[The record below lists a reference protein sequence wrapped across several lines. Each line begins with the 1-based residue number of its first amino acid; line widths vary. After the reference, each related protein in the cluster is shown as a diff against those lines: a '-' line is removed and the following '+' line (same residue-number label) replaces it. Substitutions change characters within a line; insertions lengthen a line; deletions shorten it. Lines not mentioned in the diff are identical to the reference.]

1 VGCSATCE
9 HGTYNNKQRRQQ
21 VIIKH
26 LVELETVINE
36 ESPEPTVKKI
46 LDMPEEFRNMFF
58 QQSGVEMIEKLLEQV
73 NDGHSWAQL
82 RVAQP
87 R

>member
-1 VGCSATCE
+1 
-9 HGTYNNKQRRQQ
+9 

-46 LDMPEEFRNMFF
+46 LNMPEDMRNAFF
-58 QQSGVEMIEKLLEQV
+58 QVSGTEMIEKLLEQV

>member
-1 VGCSATCE
+1 
-9 HGTYNNKQRRQQ
+9 

-36 ESPEPTVKKI
+36 ESPEPTVKRI
-46 LDMPEEFRNMFF
+46 LNMPEDMRNAFF
-58 QQSGVEMIEKLLEQV
+58 QVSGTEMIEMLLERA

-82 RVAQP
+82 RVAKKETV
-87 R
+87 

>member
-1 VGCSATCE
+1 
-9 HGTYNNKQRRQQ
+9 

-46 LDMPEEFRNMFF
+46 LDMPDFVRTTFF
-58 QQSGVEMIEKLLEQV
+58 QVAGEEMVAQLLEKA
-73 NDGHSWAQL
+73 NDGSSWATL
-82 RVAQP
+82 RVANKETV
-87 R
+87 

>member
-1 VGCSATCE
+1 
-9 HGTYNNKQRRQQ
+9 

-46 LDMPEEFRNMFF
+46 LNLPEEFRNMFF
-58 QQSGVEMIEKLLEQV
+58 QEAGIEMIEMLLERA
-73 NDGHSWAQL
+73 NNGSSWATL

-87 R
+87 K

>member
-1 VGCSATCE
+1 M
-9 HGTYNNKQRRQQ
+9 
-21 VIIKH
+21 IIKH

-46 LDMPEEFRNMFF
+46 LNMPEDMRNAFF
-58 QQSGVEMIEKLLEQV
+58 QVSGTEMIEMLLERA
-73 NDGHSWAQL
+73 NDGSSWAQL

-87 R
+87 K

>member
-1 VGCSATCE
+1 M
-9 HGTYNNKQRRQQ
+9 
-21 VIIKH
+21 IIKH

-58 QQSGVEMIEKLLEQV
+58 QQSGVEMIEMLLKQA
-73 NDGHSWAQL
+73 NDGNSWAEL
-82 RVAQP
+82 RVAKKETV
-87 R
+87 

>member
-1 VGCSATCE
+1 
-9 HGTYNNKQRRQQ
+9 

-26 LVELETVINE
+26 IVELETVINE

-58 QQSGVEMIEKLLEQV
+58 QQSGVEMIEQLLEQV